1 MTKRATACPDY
12 SGINDNPTTNNQQ
25 LTTNNYLCTMN
36 YLLTENLSKSFG
48 ERTLFENLSFAIEQG
63 QKIALV
69 ARNGA
74 GKSTLLRI
82 LIGKETS
89 DTGSVR
95 VNKDIRMAYLPQE
108 PELDDKMSIL
118 DCVLAGGNRMID
130 AVKQYEEAMD
140 SLGEEDNTANHRKL
154 EQATN
159 LMDNLNAWDYEQ
171 KITQILTRLKINH
184 LHQTI
189 ATLSGGQKKRVA
201 LAKVLIEE
209 PDLVLMDEPTNHLD
223 LEMVEWLEQ
232 YLKRSSLSLL
242 LITHDRYF
250 LDRITNEI
258 LELENGQLYRYKG
271 NYEFY
276 LEKKAEREENL
287 LKEVDKSKNLMRT
300 ELEWMRRQPK
310 ARGTKSKSRIDSF
323 YDLKDKA
330 SQKLNTQNI
339 ELNVQMSRMG
349 NKVLEMEH
357 VTKAFDHLKILDD
370 FDYVFQKKERVG
382 IVGPNGVGKTTFLE
396 LITGKQ
402 QPDSGKIDTGQTIVF
417 GYYSQAGIKL
427 PDDKRVIEVVTDIAE
442 VIPLGRGETIS
453 ASQFLQKFG
462 FDPARQYTYVSKLSG
477 GEKRRLY
484 LLTVLVKNPNFL
496 ILDEPTNDL
505 DIVTLTTLE
514 DFLVN
519 FAGCLII
526 VSHDRY
532 FLDRLA
538 THLFIFEGAGVIKDF
553 NGTYSEYREMLQEKD
568 KEKEKGK
575 KIPVQPESPN
585 TSAPRKLSFKEKR
598 EIELLELEMANLETR
613 KNELEQK
620 LSGGFG
626 TPQDFAGWSKELNQI
641 KEQLETKG
649 ERWLE
654 LSEI

>member
-1 MTKRATACPDY
+1 
-12 SGINDNPTTNNQQ
+12 
-25 LTTNNYLCTMN
+25 MN
-36 YLLTENLSKSFG
+36 YLLAENLSKSFG
-48 ERTLFENLSFAIEQG
+48 ERTLFDNLSFAIEQG

-140 SLGEEDNTANHRKL
+140 ALGEEDSAANHRKL

-159 LMDNLNAWDYEQ
+159 QMDNLNAWDYEQ

-232 YLKRSSLSLL
+232 YLKRSSLALL

-357 VTKAFDHLKILDD
+357 VSKAFDNLKILDD
-370 FDYVFQKKERVG
+370 FDYIFQKKERVG

-442 VIPLGRGETIS
+442 VIPLGKGETIS

-538 THLFIFEGAGVIKDF
+538 THLFIFEGAGEIKDF
-553 NGTYSEYREMLQEKD
+553 NGTYSEYRDMLSE
-568 KEKEKGK
+568 KEKEKEKEK
-575 KIPVQPESPN
+575 KIPVQPESPASN
-585 TSAPRKLSFKEKR
+585 APRKLSFKEKR
-598 EIELLELEMANLETR
+598 EIELLEFEMANLEAR
-613 KNELEQK
+613 KNELEKK
-620 LSGGFG
+620 LSEGKGS
-626 TPQDFAGWSKELNQI
+626 PQEFADWSRELSHTKE
-641 KEQLETKG
+641 KLENAEEK
-649 ERWLE
+649 WLE
-654 LSEI
+654 LSEK